1 MCGAKKA
8 RKTAG
13 LLPILEIDHVY
24 FSPLESDDL
33 VGLVG
38 RIFSKLVF
46 MTG

>member
-24 FSPLESDDL
+24 FWPLESDH
-33 VGLVG
+33 LVG
-38 RIFSKLVF
+38 RMFSKLVF